1 MLGRW
6 LLVAA
11 LALAGPAWAAKVRPG
26 YRPNPGE
33 LCGGYPNVPMQMA
46 KGFCAGI
53 VVAPPPAGLF
63 ASKRQIH
70 LPRTLL
76 ALPNGA
82 FLVVDLGAWVPG
94 KGAVWLMTPHP
105 GRQPDWMLLQDRL
118 DMPPRHRRPLSPSQ
132 KCPPSR
138 APPRPPPARGAPLG
152 GGGPPCRRTACTLTA
167 IRS

>member
-76 ALPNGA
+76 AQQVPN
-82 FLVVDLGAWVPG
+82 
-94 KGAVWLMTPHP
+94 
-105 GRQPDWMLLQDRL
+105 LQA
-118 DMPPRHRRPLSPSQ
+118 PNPRRIDVHHHIV
-132 KCPPSR
+132 
-138 APPRPPPARGAPLG
+138 PPAYVDAVKRAKLDN
-152 GGGPPCRRTACTLTA
+152 PPMTSWTLQSA
-167 IRS
+167 EYPQLR